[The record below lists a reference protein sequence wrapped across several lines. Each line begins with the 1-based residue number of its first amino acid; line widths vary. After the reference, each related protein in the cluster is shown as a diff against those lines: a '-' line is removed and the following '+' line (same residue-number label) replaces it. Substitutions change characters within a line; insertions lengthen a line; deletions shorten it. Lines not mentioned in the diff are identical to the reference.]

1 MKFHTSLAV
10 ALCAATLI
18 PAVRAESPLEAEA
31 IAATTKLG
39 TQLAEG
45 KWDAAYNALPAEY
58 RNKFAELVKTFAGNM
73 DAELWSQGQ
82 KTISQLAG
90 VAAIKSDLLLDMAKQ
105 HAAADADPADIRAD
119 LIRGATKVAAV
130 AKAANLDALKEGKIA
145 EILATPAVV
154 KEGLTDNLPPVKIK
168 NQFTAKAEEDGT
180 VTVTDEKGKSTV
192 LKKVGTAWVPAE
204 MDAFFSGEEY
214 EKAKKSAAEFKLEEA
229 DKQQAKALF
238 SMLSGA
244 AKQAMSAKTQ
254 EELMGSVMMPM
265 MMMGGMMQS
274 MPIPGA
280 APQK

>member
-1 MKFHTSLAV
+1 MKFRTSLAV

-58 RNKFAELVKTFAGNM
+58 RTKFAELVKTFAGNM

-180 VTVTDEKGKSTV
+180 VTLTDEKGKSTV
-192 LKKVGTAWVPAE
+192 LKKVGTAWVPTE
-204 MDAFFSGEEY
+204 MADFFDGEEY
-214 EKAKKSAAEFKLEEA
+214 GKALKSAAEFKLEEA

-238 SMLSGA
+238 TMLSGA
-244 AKQAMSAKTQ
+244 AKQAMSAKSQ
-254 EELMGSVMMPM
+254 EELMGSIMMPM